1 MNSVQLICEEK
12 TIKPEEKKVPGEKE
26 IETEELEEVSGSGA
40 LEKVPVV
47 DEHDYDE
54 DIRKKVGGN

>member
-1 MNSVQLICEEK
+1 M
-12 TIKPEEKKVPGEKE
+12 KPEEKKVPGEKE
-26 IETEELEEVSGSGA
+26 IEVEDLENVSGGSA
-40 LEKVPVV
+40 LDNVPVV